1 MKNEALRSSVVPS
14 LLEYLGASRAVLLS
28 RGIYELD
35 VHVAVCAEYW
45 NKGNRE
51 RSLDQYNYVN
61 LRYIR
66 AAVCAL

>member
-1 MKNEALRSSVVPS
+1 MVPS
-14 LLEYLGASRAVLLS
+14 LLEYLGASHAVLLS

-35 VHVAVCAEYW
+35 VHAVCAEYW
-45 NKGNRE
+45 NKGNRK

-61 LRYIR
+61 LRHIR